1 MAVRD
6 LFMAVERDWTS
17 RDVYQ
22 GDNTSSS
29 RPVLKPS

>member
-22 GDNTSSS
+22 GDNTSS